1 MPAGTFRIVVDL
13 AAQEAH
19 FYLVNLLG
27 ESDVVHL
34 PFAFAI
40 LHIIQSL
47 SHLSPRLH
55 RPSLRASVSGV
66 PLPSNLLLFICAIT
80 DPMSSTKAEEQY
92 STNPSTIKARRRKM
106 KLDGADKVEDAAK
119 TADYKSMVYA
129 RKVVQSKPEYQN
141 ATSAEKSDMLERAM
155 HDTMEKRYVSC
166 NPLYFYTNIARI
178 VRVLQHLGHS
188 LQKHC

>member
-1 MPAGTFRIVVDL
+1 
-13 AAQEAH
+13 
-19 FYLVNLLG
+19 
-27 ESDVVHL
+27 
-34 PFAFAI
+34 
-40 LHIIQSL
+40 
-47 SHLSPRLH
+47 
-55 RPSLRASVSGV
+55 
-66 PLPSNLLLFICAIT
+66 
-80 DPMSSTKAEEQY
+80 MSSTKAEEQY